1 MPTTIL
7 AINPGSTSTKIGVYE
22 DYKELFTENIALS
35 LEEIASFP
43 RVMEQYQYRH
53 DQIETALKKRG
64 FALSRLTAVVGR
76 GGLTRPLESG
86 IYTISE
92 AMKRDLRACGTGEHA
107 CNLGPLLADAIAG
120 ELGVPSFVADPGV
133 VDELDDVVRVTGHKL
148 FKRITIF
155 HCLNQ
160 KAVARRWCKEQG
172 RSYEESSVI
181 VAHMGG
187 GVSVGYHRNGRVA
200 DVNNAFNGEGP
211 FSAER
216 SGTLPAA
223 DLAKLCFSGKYAEK
237 EVLKMISG
245 QGGLVSLQGT
255 NDMRV
260 VLKRAHEGDK
270 EADLAFRAFA
280 YGIGKAIG
288 ALAAAARG
296 RVDGILLTGG
306 IAYSQEVT
314 DAIREM
320 VDFIAPV
327 FVYPGEGEIEALA
340 IAGFR
345 ALAGEAEIKT
355 YE

>member
-1 MPTTIL
+1 
-7 AINPGSTSTKIGVYE
+7 
-22 DYKELFTENIALS
+22 
-35 LEEIASFP
+35 
-43 RVMEQYQYRH
+43 
-53 DQIETALKKRG
+53 
-64 FALSRLTAVVGR
+64 
-76 GGLTRPLESG
+76 
-86 IYTISE
+86 
-92 AMKRDLRACGTGEHA
+92 
-107 CNLGPLLADAIAG
+107 
-120 ELGVPSFVADPGV
+120 
-133 VDELDDVVRVTGHKL
+133 
-148 FKRITIF
+148 
-155 HCLNQ
+155 
-160 KAVARRWCKEQG
+160 
-172 RSYEESSVI
+172 
-181 VAHMGG
+181 
-187 GVSVGYHRNGRVA
+187 VGYHRNGRVA

-270 EADLAFRAFA
+270 EADLDFRAFA

-288 ALAAAARG
+288 ALAAAAHG
-296 RVDGILLTGG
+296 HVDGILLTGG

-314 DAIREM
+314 DKIREM
-320 VDFIAPV
+320 VEFIAPV

-340 IAGFR
+340 TAGFR

-355 YE
+355 YA